1 MMMPIYFMGL
11 GFAIFAAGICGM
23 AASRHFLIMM
33 VSSEVAIMASTL
45 LSTVFFY
52 FSTGGSILPLLLS
65 LWSVAS
71 IEAIAVVVVYRYL
84 AKMEVSLDVTRMSN
98 LKN

>member
-1 MMMPIYFMGL
+1 MPIYFMGL
-11 GFAIFAAGICGM
+11 SFAIFAVGISGM
-23 AASRHFLIMM
+23 AASRHFLVMM
-33 VSSEVAIMASTL
+33 VSSEVAIIASTL

-52 FSTGGSILPLLLS
+52 FSTSGSVLPLLLS

-71 IEAIAVVVVYRYL
+71 MEVIALVVVYRYL
-84 AKMEVSLDVTRMSN
+84 TKMEVSLDVTKLSN

>member
-1 MMMPIYFMGL
+1 MMPIYFMGL
-11 GFAIFAAGICGM
+11 SFAIFAVWISCM
-23 AASRHFLIMM
+23 AASRHFLVMM
-33 VSSEVAIMASTL
+33 VSSEVAIIASTL

-52 FSTGGSILPLLLS
+52 FSTGGSVLPLLLS

-71 IEAIAVVVVYRYL
+71 MEAIALVVVYRYL
-84 AKMEVSLDVTRMSN
+84 TKMEVGLDVTKLSN

>member
-1 MMMPIYFMGL
+1 MMPIYFMGL
-11 GFAIFAAGICGM
+11 GFAVFAAGICGM

-33 VSSEVAIMASTL
+33 VSSEVAILASTL
-45 LSTVFFY
+45 LSTAFFY
-52 FSTGGSILPLLLS
+52 FSTSGSVLTLLIS

-71 IEAIAVVVVYRYL
+71 MEAIALVVVYRYL
-84 AKMEVSLDVTRMSN
+84 TKMEMGLDVTKLSN

>member
-1 MMMPIYFMGL
+1 MMPTYFLGL

-23 AASRHFLIMM
+23 VASRHFLVMM
-33 VSSEVAIMASTL
+33 LSSEAAIIASTL
-45 LSTVFFY
+45 LSTMFFY
-52 FSTGGSILPLLLS
+52 FSTNGNIIPLLLS

-71 IEAIAVVVVYRYL
+71 IEVMALVVVYRYL
-84 AKMEVSLDVTRMSN
+84 VKMEIGFDVTKMSN